1 MRTGI
6 ITINNKKYVMCFS
19 ARVMRD
25 CIERYGNIEK
35 IDEALSGGSEIDTLN
50 ECFWLMSKML
60 EAGYKYSEIEG
71 LDSPV
76 PPSEDELLDI
86 LDIDSMT
93 NMRDSI
99 KMTIANGSEREVATA
114 ETKGKNRKTTQG
126 K

>member
-1 MRTGI
+1 MRTGV

-25 CIERYGNIEK
+25 CIERYGDIGK
-35 IDEALSGGSEIDTLN
+35 IDEALSSGSEIDTLD
-50 ECFWLMSKML
+50 ECFWLLSKML

-71 LDSPV
+71 LDSPI
-76 PPSEDELLDI
+76 PPSKDELLDI
-86 LDIDSMT
+86 FDIDSMT

-99 KMTIANGSEREVATA
+99 KMTISNGSAREVVTA
-114 ETKGKNRKTTQG
+114 EPKVKNQKATQG